1 MSASSTCT
9 DDPIRCRTTG
19 VAHRA
24 ASLCHRAPT
33 DGSTSLLNRYCTFG
47 RMLTAETP
55 LSTVVVVTAPPSDGV
70 RSVVLRSGV
79 YADSVRLMQ
88 VSRDV
93 GATEGVSAV
102 LVAMATPLNLELA
115 ANMGLAPDEDASPE
129 QLLVAIRATDDD
141 ALAAATAAVDVALA
155 ARERSTAAAATVP
168 LRTIGAGLAELAAG
182 AEALAIVSVP
192 GQYAVAE
199 AADAVAARRSVL
211 VFSDGVPVEHEVLLK
226 RTAHDAGVLVMG
238 PDCGTAI
245 VSGVA
250 LGFANVVRPG
260 PVGLVAASGTG
271 AQQVSCLLDA
281 AGVGVSH
288 VLGVGGRDLSAA
300 VGGLA
305 TLDALAALDADP
317 ATERVLL
324 VSKPPAA
331 SVAEAVDAAAQQ
343 LSVPVRSAVLSPET
357 PDLTAAVE
365 GLLRD
370 MGYDVPVWPSRP
382 GPAVSAVPGATL
394 KGLYSG
400 GTLADEA
407 MLLAA
412 PTLGDIRSNTPL
424 RPELALGDD
433 LFAPGHVVIDFG
445 DDALTVGRAHPMID
459 PTLRL
464 EAIAA
469 VASGDEPAVPV
480 LDVVLGYGADP
491 DPAAALEPALTAA
504 REAAEFPLPVVVA
517 LIGTEAD
524 PQGWSRQAD
533 ALQAAGAA
541 VFSSNAQATRYALH
555 LLDTDLLGASS

>member
-1 MSASSTCT
+1 
-9 DDPIRCRTTG
+9 
-19 VAHRA
+19 
-24 ASLCHRAPT
+24 
-33 DGSTSLLNRYCTFG
+33 
-47 RMLTAETP
+47 
-55 LSTVVVVTAPPSDGV
+55 
-70 RSVVLRSGV
+70 
-79 YADSVRLMQ
+79 MQ
-88 VSRDV
+88 VSREV
-93 GATEGVSAV
+93 GGRPGGRAG

-115 ANMGLAPDEDASPE
+115 AGMGLAPDGEARPD
-129 QLLVAIRATDDD
+129 QLLIALRAADD
-141 ALAAATAAVDVALA
+141 AELAAAVAAVDAALA
-155 ARERSTAAAATVP
+155 ARETAGGTARAVP
-168 LRTIGAGLAELAAG
+168 ARTIGAGLADAPDP
-182 AEALAIVSVP
+182 ALAVISVP
-192 GQYAVAE
+192 GPYAAAE
-199 AADAVAARRSVL
+199 AADAVAAGRSVL
-211 VFSDGVPVEHEVLLK
+211 VFSDGVPVEQEVALK
-226 RTAHDAGVLVMG
+226 RAAHDAGVLVMG

-250 LGFANVVRPG
+250 LGFANVVRSG

-288 VLGVGGRDLSAA
+288 VLGVGGRDLSEA

-324 VSKPPAA
+324 VSKPPAP
-331 SVAEAVDAAAQQ
+331 SVQQSVSAAAAE
-343 LSVPVRSAVLSPET
+343 LSVPVRSAVLSAET

-370 MGYDVPVWPSRP
+370 MGLDVPPWPSRP
-382 GPAVSAVPGATL
+382 GPAESAVPGAAL

-412 PTLGDIRSNTPL
+412 PALGDIRSNTPL
-424 RPELALGDD
+424 KPGLDLGTD
-433 LFAPGHVVIDFG
+433 LSAAGHVVVDFG

-464 EAIAA
+464 EAIAP
-469 VASGDEPAVPV
+469 VASSDEPAVLL

-491 DPAAALEPALTAA
+491 DPAHSLVPALTVA
-504 REAAEFPLPVVVA
+504 REAAEHPLPIVVA
-517 LIGTEAD
+517 LIGTEND

-533 ALQAAGAA
+533 ALAAAGAA
-541 VFSSNAQATRYALH
+541 VFASNSAATRYAL
-555 LLDTDLLGASS
+555 DLLGAVR

>member
-1 MSASSTCT
+1 MA
-9 DDPIRCRTTG
+9 
-19 VAHRA
+19 
-24 ASLCHRAPT
+24 
-33 DGSTSLLNRYCTFG
+33 
-47 RMLTAETP
+47 
-55 LSTVVVVTAPPSDGV
+55 
-70 RSVVLRSGV
+70 LRSGV
-79 YADSVRLMQ
+79 YADSVKLMQ

-93 GATEGVSAV
+93 AAADGVTAV

-115 ANMGLAPDEDASPE
+115 ANMGLSPDEPTSPE
-129 QLLVAIRATDDD
+129 QLLIAVRAEDDAALAG
-141 ALAAATAAVDVALA
+141 ALAAVDAALA
-155 ARERSTAAAATVP
+155 ARERSAGSAQAIP
-168 LRTIGAGLAELAAG
+168 QRTIGAGLGELEG
-182 AEALAIVSVP
+182 SALAIVSVP

-199 AADAVAARRSVL
+199 AADAIAAGRSVL
-211 VFSDGVPVEHEVLLK
+211 VFSDGVPVEHEVALK
-226 RTAHDAGVLVMG
+226 RAAHDAGVLVMG

-271 AQQVSCLLDA
+271 AQQISCLLDM

-288 VLGVGGRDLSAA
+288 VLGVGGRDLKEE

-305 TLDALAALDADP
+305 TLDALAALDADE

-331 SVAEAVDAAAQQ
+331 SVAAAVEEFAGG

-365 GLLRD
+365 GLLAD
-370 MGYDVPVWPSRP
+370 MGHDVPVWPSRP
-382 GPAVSAVPGATL
+382 GPAESAVPGAVL

-400 GTLADEA
+400 GTLADET

-412 PTLGDIRSNTPL
+412 PALGDIRSNTPL
-424 RPELALGDD
+424 EPELDLGTD
-433 LFAPGHVVIDFG
+433 LSASGHVVIDFG

-464 EAIAA
+464 EALDALA
-469 VASGDEPAVPV
+469 RSGEPAV
-480 LDVVLGYGADP
+480 LLMDVVLGYGADP
-491 DPAAALEPALTAA
+491 DPAGALVPALTAA
-504 REAAEFPLPVVVA
+504 REQAALPVVIA
-517 LIGTEAD
+517 LIGTEGD

-533 ALQAAGAA
+533 ALAAAGAA
-541 VFSSNAQATRYALH
+541 VFSSNAAATRYAL
-555 LLDTDLLGASS
+555 DLLGAVA

>member
-1 MSASSTCT
+1 MGTVL
-9 DDPIRCRTTG
+9 D
-19 VAHRA
+19 VAA
-24 ASLCHRAPT
+24 PPT
-33 DGSTSLLNRYCTFG
+33 D
-47 RMLTAETP
+47 E
-55 LSTVVVVTAPPSDGV
+55 V
-70 RSVVLRSGV
+70 RSVTLRSGV

-93 GATEGVSAV
+93 GATDGVTAV

-115 ANMGLAPDEDASPE
+115 GNMGLAPDEPASSE
-129 QLLVAIRATDDD
+129 QLLIAIRAKDHDS
-141 ALAAATAAVDVALA
+141 LAAATAAVDAALA
-155 ARERSTAAAATVP
+155 ERERTTATAATIP
-168 LRTIGAGLAELAAG
+168 LRTIGAGLAELPVDG
-182 AEALAIVSVP
+182 GALAIVSVP

-199 AADAVAARRSVL
+199 AADAVAAGRSVL

-226 RTAHDAGVLVMG
+226 RAAHDAGVLVMG

-250 LGFANVVRPG
+250 LGFANVVRRG

-288 VLGVGGRDLSAA
+288 VLGVGGRDLKEE

-324 VSKPPAA
+324 VSKPPAP
-331 SVAEAVDAAAQQ
+331 SVADAVQRAAEE
-343 LSVPVRSAVLSPET
+343 LTVPVRSAVLSPET

-370 MGYDVPVWPSRP
+370 MGHDVPVWPSRP
-382 GPAVSAVPGATL
+382 GPAEAPAPGAVL
-394 KGLYSG
+394 KGLFSG

-407 MLLAA
+407 MLLAS
-412 PTLGDIRSNTPL
+412 PVLGGIRSNIPL
-424 RPELALGDD
+424 RPELDLGTD
-433 LFAPGHVVIDFG
+433 LLAPGHLVIDFG

-464 EAIAA
+464 EAIAE
-469 VASGDEPAVPV
+469 VAEGGEPAVLL

-491 DPAAALEPALTAA
+491 DPAASLGPALAAA
-504 REAAEFPLPVVVA
+504 REAARHPLPVVVS
-517 LIGTEAD
+517 LIGTEGD
-524 PQGWSRQAD
+524 PQSWGRQAD
-533 ALQAAGAA
+533 ALAAAGAA
-541 VFSSNAQATRYALH
+541 VFASNAAATRYAL
-555 LLDTDLLGASS
+555 DLLGGAK

>member
-1 MSASSTCT
+1 M
-9 DDPIRCRTTG
+9 
-19 VAHRA
+19 
-24 ASLCHRAPT
+24 
-33 DGSTSLLNRYCTFG
+33 LL
-47 RMLTAETP
+47 
-55 LSTVVVVTAPPSDGV
+55 
-70 RSVVLRSGV
+70 SGV

-88 VSRDV
+88 VSRDI
-93 GATEGVSAV
+93 GARDGVTAV

-115 ANMGLAPDEDASPE
+115 ANMGLAPDQPASPE
-129 QLLVAIRATDDD
+129 QLLIAIRADD
-141 ALAAATAAVDVALA
+141 AEVLAEAEAAVDAALA
-155 ARERSTAAAATVP
+155 ARERSTGGAAAIP
-168 LRTIGAGLAELAAG
+168 QRTIGAGLGDLPPNSP
-182 AEALAIVSVP
+182 ALAIVSVP
-192 GQYAVAE
+192 GSNAVAE
-199 AADAVAARRSVL
+199 AADAIAAGCSVL
-211 VFSDGVPVEHEVLLK
+211 VFSDGVPVEHEVALK
-226 RTAHDAGVLVMG
+226 RAVHDAGVLVMG

-250 LGFANVVRPG
+250 LGFANVVRRG

-288 VLGVGGRDLSAA
+288 ILGVGGRDLSEA

-317 ATERVLL
+317 ATERALV
-324 VSKPPAA
+324 VSKPPAP
-331 SVAEAVDAAAQQ
+331 SVQQSVTAAAAE

-365 GLLRD
+365 ALLGD
-370 MGYDVPVWPSRP
+370 MGLDVPTWPSRP
-382 GPAVSAVPGATL
+382 GPVEAPVPGAVL

-412 PTLGDIRSNTPL
+412 PVLGDIRSNTPL
-424 RPELALGDD
+424 KPELDLGTD
-433 LFAPGHVVIDFG
+433 LTARGHVVIDFG

-464 EAIAA
+464 EAISNLAA
-469 VASGDEPAVPV
+469 RREPAVLL

-491 DPAAALEPALTAA
+491 DPAYSLVPTLTAA
-504 REAAEFPLPVVVA
+504 RRAGTLPVVIA

-533 ALQAAGAA
+533 ALAAAGAA
-541 VFSSNAQATRYALH
+541 VFASNAAATRYAL
-555 LLDTDLLGASS
+555 DLLGASS

>member
-1 MSASSTCT
+1 
-9 DDPIRCRTTG
+9 
-19 VAHRA
+19 
-24 ASLCHRAPT
+24 
-33 DGSTSLLNRYCTFG
+33 
-47 RMLTAETP
+47 
-55 LSTVVVVTAPPSDGV
+55 
-70 RSVVLRSGV
+70 
-79 YADSVRLMQ
+79 MQ

-93 GATEGVSAV
+93 GARDGVTAV

-115 ANMGLAPDEDASPE
+115 ATMGLAAEGDASPE
-129 QLLVAIRATDDD
+129 QLLIAIRATDDD
-141 ALAAATAAVDVALA
+141 ALAAATAAVEAALA
-155 ARERSTAAAATVP
+155 ERERTGTTAATVP
-168 LRTIGAGLAELAAG
+168 LRTIGAALAEVPG
-182 AEALAIVSVP
+182 GTLAIVSVP

-199 AADAVAARRSVL
+199 AADAVAAGRSVL
-211 VFSDGVPVEHEVLLK
+211 VFSDGVPVEHEVALK
-226 RTAHDAGVLVMG
+226 RAAHDAGVLVMG

-288 VLGVGGRDLSAA
+288 VLGVGGRDLTED

-317 ATERVLL
+317 ATERVLV
-324 VSKPPAA
+324 VSKPPAP
-331 SVAEAVDAAAQQ
+331 SVAEAARGAAAG
-343 LSVPVRSAVLSPET
+343 LAAPVHAAVLSRES

-370 MGYDVPVWPSRP
+370 MGRDVPVWPTRP
-382 GPAVSAVPGATL
+382 GPAEAPPAPGAVL
-394 KGLYSG
+394 KGLFSG

-407 MLLAA
+407 MLLASPA
-412 PTLGDIRSNTPL
+412 LGDIRSNIPL
-424 RPELALGDD
+424 RPELDLGTD
-433 LFAPGHVVIDFG
+433 LFAPGHVVVDFG

-469 VASGDEPAVPV
+469 VAGSGEPAVLL

-491 DPAAALEPALTAA
+491 DPAASLGPSLAAA
-504 REAAEFPLPVVVA
+504 REAAEHPLPVVVS

-533 ALQAAGAA
+533 ALAAAGAA
-541 VFSSNAQATRYALH
+541 VFASNAAAARYAL
-555 LLDTDLLGASS
+555 DLLGGPR

>member
-1 MSASSTCT
+1 M
-9 DDPIRCRTTG
+9 
-19 VAHRA
+19 
-24 ASLCHRAPT
+24 
-33 DGSTSLLNRYCTFG
+33 
-47 RMLTAETP
+47 
-55 LSTVVVVTAPPSDGV
+55 
-70 RSVVLRSGV
+70 LRSGV

-88 VSRDV
+88 VSRDI
-93 GATEGVSAV
+93 GARDGVTAV

-129 QLLVAIRATDDD
+129 QLLVAIRADD
-141 ALAAATAAVDVALA
+141 AEVLAAAEAAVDAALA
-155 ARERSTAAAATVP
+155 ARERSTGTAAAIP
-168 LRTIGAGLAELAAG
+168 QRTIGAGLDDLPPDTS
-182 AEALAIVSVP
+182 ALAIVSVP
-192 GQYAVAE
+192 GSYAVAE
-199 AADAVAARRSVL
+199 AADAIAAGRSVL
-211 VFSDGVPVEHEVLLK
+211 VFSDGVPVEHEVALK
-226 RTAHDAGVLVMG
+226 HAAHDAGVLVMG

-271 AQQVSCLLDA
+271 AQQVSCLLDM

-288 VLGVGGRDLSAA
+288 VLGVGGRDLSEA

-324 VSKPPAA
+324 VSKPPAP
-331 SVAEAVDAAAQQ
+331 SVAAAVEAAAGE

-365 GLLRD
+365 ALLED
-370 MGYDVPVWPSRP
+370 MGLDVPTWPSRP
-382 GPAVSAVPGATL
+382 GPAEAAVPGAAL
-394 KGLYSG
+394 KGFYSG

-412 PTLGDIRSNTPL
+412 PVLGDIRSNTPL
-424 RPELALGDD
+424 KPELDLGTD
-433 LFAPGHVVIDFG
+433 LTAAGHVVIDFG

-464 EAIAA
+464 EAISNLAA
-469 VASGDEPAVPV
+469 RREPAVLL

-491 DPAAALEPALTAA
+491 DPAYALAPALTAA
-504 REAAEFPLPVVVA
+504 RRAGTLPVVIA
-517 LIGTEAD
+517 LIGTEGD

-533 ALQAAGAA
+533 ALAAAGAA
-541 VFSSNAQATRYALH
+541 VFASNAAATRYAL
-555 LLDTDLLGASS
+555 DLLGASS